1 MKSTTQDKDK
11 PKFESP
17 QAPLESMFID
27 EYLKGKG
34 YSSIKELCHLPEDE
48 AKQLM
53 IDACKFASGRLA
65 EIESRA
71 GFQQK
76 IHYEG

>member
-1 MKSTTQDKDK
+1 MKPPSPEKDK
-11 PKFESP
+11 PGFESP
-17 QAPLESMFID
+17 QAPLEMMFID
-27 EYLKGKG
+27 EYLQGKG
-34 YSSIKELCHLPEDE
+34 YASIKELCNLPEDE

-53 IDACKFASGRLA
+53 IDACRFASGKLA